1 LPSVLSRG
9 DLGFPPPF
17 PTRPISY
24 GTLLLMPSYRQVAY
38 SFGPP
43 LTRMVK
49 RLIIITSAAFVLTYI
64 PFQIFGQEFFAYP
77 FAWFALTPADV
88 IHKLRF
94 WQLGT
99 YLFLHWGF
107 FHIIFNMFALWMF
120 GSDLES
126 LWGGK
131 KFLYYYFLTGVGA
144 GLFCVLLQPS
154 SQIPTLGCSGAVYGL
169 LLAYGM
175 TFPDRPIYLYMII
188 PIKAKWF
195 VALMGGIEFVSSFS
209 TPGSGVSHVAHL
221 GGMLFGFLYLRGWSF
236 PYQLQLRYHQ
246 WRRAQTRKK
255 FEVYM
260 HDQEKKD
267 KHGRWVN

>member
-1 LPSVLSRG
+1 
-9 DLGFPPPF
+9 
-17 PTRPISY
+17 
-24 GTLLLMPSYRQVAY
+24 MPRYRQVQF

-49 RLIIITSAAFVLTYI
+49 WLVIVTSAAFVVTWI
-64 PFQIFGQEFFAYP
+64 PLQIFRSDFFALP
-77 FAWFALTPADV
+77 FAWFSLQAHDV
-88 IHKLRF
+88 VHNFYLWELF
-94 WQLGT
+94 T
-99 YLFLHWGF
+99 YLFLHGGW

-131 KFLYYYFLTGVGA
+131 KFLYYYFLTGIGA
-144 GLFCVLLQPS
+144 GILDVTLNALLVQDSP
-154 SQIPTLGCSGAVYGL
+154 PTIGCSGAVYGL

-175 TFPDRPIYLYMII
+175 IWPDRPIYLYMII

-195 VALMGGIEFVSSFS
+195 VVIMGTIEFVSSLGG
-209 TPGSGVSHVAHL
+209 PGSGVSHFAHL
-221 GGMLFGFLYLRGWSF
+221 GGMLFGFIYLRGWSF
-236 PYQLQLRYHQ
+236 PYRLQLRYHE
-246 WRRAQTRKK
+246 WRRAQLRKK

-260 HDQEKKD
+260 RDQEKGD